1 MSARSEPT
9 SLHDAAALTLTAVQS
24 VVDAMASALKGR
36 CVANGKFS
44 STALDEHQLIAF
56 ELAHSA
62 AGVAAAHHAQ
72 KHAQLV
78 GQARPTTDK
87 RPSIEESL
95 ANIFLAEAV
104 ADLRRRVA
112 DREEEFGLGPRLLSS
127 TINQAEVRAFCA
139 TWLSASSLSATGAR
153 IRDMGGTTGARMLEE
168 DHELMRTTFRDFA
181 LHSVEPYAEEIH
193 RKDTLIPD
201 EILTP
206 LVEMGCFGLSIPE
219 RFGGMQPDDHDDNLG
234 MITVTEELSRG
245 SLIVGSLITRPEIVS
260 RALLKGGTVEQQE
273 RWLPRI
279 AAGEL
284 LCSVAITEP
293 DYGSDVAG
301 LRLNAR
307 PCSGG
312 WVFNGAKTWCTFGG
326 KADLMLVI
334 ARTNTQRELGH
345 KGLSMFLVEKPRYE
359 GHEFELEQSAGGKLT
374 GRAISTIGYRGM
386 HSFDLFFDDFFVPAE
401 NLVGLDDGLGKGFYY
416 TMAGL
421 AGGRIQTAA
430 RALGVMQAA
439 FDRTVT
445 YGSERKVFGKSL
457 DQYQLTLAKFAR
469 MASYIAVCRQFT
481 YGVGRLM
488 DDGGGSFEAALVK
501 LFTCRVAEW
510 VTREAT
516 QIHGGM
522 GYAEETAV
530 SRNFLDARVLGIFEG
545 AEETLALKVVARGL
559 VTS

>member
-1 MSARSEPT
+1 MSAVSEPT
-9 SLHDAAALTLTAVQS
+9 AIHDTAEVVLAAVRS
-24 VVDAMASALKGR
+24 VVDTMANSLKGR

-44 STALDEHQLIAF
+44 AAALDENQLIAF

-72 KHAQLV
+72 KHAQLARL
-78 GQARPTTDK
+78 ARPTTDE
-87 RPSIEESL
+87 RPTIEESL
-95 ANIFLAEAV
+95 ANLFLAEAV

-112 DREEEFGLGPRLLSS
+112 DREQEFGLTAGLLAR
-127 TINQAEVRAFCA
+127 TIDQAEVRTFCA
-139 TWLSASSLSATGAR
+139 TWLSSSSLSAIGARVRNKDGATGAR
-153 IRDMGGTTGARMLEE
+153 LLEE
-168 DHELMRTTFRDFA
+168 EHELMRTTFRDFA
-181 LHSVEPYAEEIH
+181 RHSVEPYAEEIH
-193 RKDTLIPD
+193 REDSLIPD

-260 RALLKGGTVEQQE
+260 RALLKGGTVEQQKH
-273 RWLPRI
+273 WLPRI

-301 LRLNAR
+301 LRLSAK
-307 PCSGG
+307 PCNGG

-334 ARTNTQRELGH
+334 ARTDPQRDLGH
-345 KGLSMFLVEKPRYE
+345 KGLSMFIVEKPRYD
-359 GHEFELEQSAGGKLT
+359 GHEFELAQGAGGKLT

-401 NLVGLDDGLGKGFYY
+401 NLVGLESGLGKGFYY

-421 AGGRIQTAA
+421 AGSRIQTAA

-439 FDRTVT
+439 FDSTIT

-469 MASYIAVCRQFT
+469 MASYLAVCRQFT

-488 DDGGGSFEAALVK
+488 DDGDGSFDAAMVK

-530 SRNFLDARVLGIFEG
+530 SRYFLDARVLGIFEG
-545 AEETLALKVVARGL
+545 AEETLALKVIARGL
-559 VTS
+559 VRP